1 MATIS
6 NIETSGFFGLD
17 EQRMTP
23 ITVSV
28 TATNPANATFHRVR
42 LKVTIGSVDYEF
54 STPVTANATVLFDI
68 ASAFISAYDGY
79 SYTSEIP
86 VGGYPTYTAT
96 VYVAE
101 DYMVDGV
108 LHEGTYSQNTVTVK
122 ACPGLLTD
130 LERLT
135 GTRPSY
141 YGRKP
146 TSSPEVCFTGSKHL
160 IPGAL
165 VTGITPTD
173 PACTEI
179 TVPAGASVPSGSPLG
194 IYGIT
199 APADGYEIRFINSL
213 GVHENVFVTCLR
225 TAEVDIHTDKYAI
238 AQQETVG
245 NFSRTIARKSNDRER
260 WKMTSGPLNEQW
272 QQWYLHEFLMADHV
286 WIKVGSNYLPVHI
299 LPEETVKGIDRTKP
313 DMLTVDFTIE
323 FDINGN
329 PFA

>member
-1 MATIS
+1 MASIS
-6 NIETSGFFGLD
+6 INETSGFFGLD
-17 EQRMTP
+17 EQRMVP
-23 ITVSV
+23 ITISA
-28 TATNPANATFHRVR
+28 TAGNPANATFHRIR

-79 SYTSEIP
+79 AYTAAIP

-135 GTRPSY
+135 GTRPSRY
-141 YGRKP
+141 SRKP
-146 TSSPEVCFTGSKHL
+146 TSSPEICFTGSKHL
-160 IPGAL
+160 VPGSL

-173 PACTEI
+173 PSCTEV
-179 TVPAGASVPSGSPLG
+179 TVPSGSAAG
-194 IYGIT
+194 NIYGIP
-199 APADGYEIRFINSL
+199 APRDGYELRFINSI

-225 TAEVDIHTDKYAI
+225 SAEVAIHTDKYAI
-238 AQQETVG
+238 ARQETVG
-245 NFSRTIARKSNDRER
+245 NFSRTIARKSNDRES
-260 WKMTSGPLNEQW
+260 WKMNSGPLDEAW
-272 QQWYLHEFLMADHV
+272 QQWYLHELLMADHV
-286 WIKVGSNYLPVHI
+286 WLKVGSNYLPVHI

-313 DMLTVDFTIE
+313 DALTVDFTIE
-323 FDINGN
+323 FDINGS